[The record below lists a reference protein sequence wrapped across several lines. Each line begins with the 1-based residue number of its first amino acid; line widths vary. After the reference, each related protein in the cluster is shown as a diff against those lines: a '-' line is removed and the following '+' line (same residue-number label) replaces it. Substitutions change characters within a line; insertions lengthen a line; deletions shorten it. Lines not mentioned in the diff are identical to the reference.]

1 MEGRGRAITVVHVQK
16 FAGISGS
23 EGHLRQLLTTLDRS
37 RITPVLLMLSDGSD
51 PRERAYADALRAA
64 AVRVDR
70 LPLGPHVDP
79 VLILRLWSWFR
90 RERQDIVHTHL
101 VHADLHAGIA
111 ARLARVPVLV
121 STKHNDDR
129 FRLRWPIRRME
140 RALATRTNYTITISD
155 ALRSFHLELSAADPS
170 QVTTIRYGYDP
181 PVTDEGN
188 PAAVRQELGIP
199 PEAPVILAVGRL
211 VDQKGHDVL
220 VRALPLVT
228 APTPEPWLVIADEG
242 DRRALLTR
250 LARDLGINHRVRLV
264 GERDDVGRLM
274 RAATVLAHPSRWE
287 GFGLV
292 LLEAMATHLPIV
304 AAAVSAI
311 PKVVEA
317 ETNGL
322 LVPPDDAAALAGALD
337 RVLSDPLLRDRLAE
351 HGHRKLT
358 ERFSPY
364 RMAKEHEDVYET
376 AMREPHGVR

>member
-79 VLILRLWSWFR
+79 VLFLRLWSWFR
-90 RERQDIVHTHL
+90 RERPDIVHTHL
-101 VHADLHAGIA
+101 VHADMHAGIA

-181 PVTDEGN
+181 PVTDEAN

-228 APTPEPWLVIADEG
+228 APTPEPWLVIAGEG

-292 LLEAMATHLPIV
+292 LLEAMATHLLIV

-311 PKVVEA
+311 PEVVEA

>member
-1 MEGRGRAITVVHVQK
+1 M
-16 FAGISGS
+16 
-23 EGHLRQLLTTLDRS
+23 RQLLTTLDRS
-37 RITPVLLMLSDGSD
+37 RITPVLLILGDRPD

-90 RERQDIVHTHL
+90 RERPDIVHTHL

-121 STKHNDDR
+121 STKHNDDSIQTSLAHPWDGAALWRPGRIIRSR
-129 FRLRWPIRRME
+129 FPTPCVPFILSCRPPTLRRSRRS
-140 RALATRTNYTITISD
+140 AT
-155 ALRSFHLELSAADPS
+155 A
-170 QVTTIRYGYDP
+170 TIRP
-181 PVTDEGN
+181 PQTRAT

-228 APTPEPWLVIADEG
+228 APTPEPWLVIVGEG

-250 LARDLGINHRVRLV
+250 LARDLGIDHRVRLV
-264 GERDDVGRLM
+264 GERDDVGCLM
-274 RAATVLAHPSRWE
+274 RAATVLAHPARWE

-304 AAAVSAI
+304 ATAVSAI
-311 PKVVEA
+311 PEVVEA

-337 RVLSDPLLRDRLAE
+337 RVLSDPSLRDRLAE

-358 ERFSPY
+358 ERFSPH